1 MKNRVVPSLL
11 FCVCVGVVSL
21 AVVEAQRPAPPLE
34 PNKFGYWSGKA
45 IKESVANLKPG
56 ERPAFDGFSRGEH
69 HFSMSHRVRSG
80 APEMHENW
88 TDIYFIEAGEGTLT
102 HGGKLEGAEERRPGE
117 FGGGKIVGGK
127 QQKLIPG
134 DVASSPAGMPHQWL
148 VEDGKTLTYVT
159 VKVAKIDDM
168 RH

>member
-1 MKNRVVPSLL
+1 MKNRVVLSLL
-11 FCVCVGVVSL
+11 FCVGVAVVSL
-21 AVVEAQRPAPPLE
+21 AVGQAQRPAPPLE

-45 IKESVANLKPG
+45 VRESVANLKAG
-56 ERPAFDGFSRGEH
+56 ERPAFEGLNRGEH
-69 HFSMSHRVRSG
+69 NFSLSHRDRSG
-80 APEMHENW
+80 APEMHANW
-88 TDIYFIEAGEGTLT
+88 TDIYFIESGEGTLT
-102 HGGKLEGAEERRPGE
+102 YGGKLEGAEERRPGE

-127 QQKLIPG
+127 QQKLVAG
-134 DVASSPAGMPHQWL
+134 DIASSPAGMPHQWL